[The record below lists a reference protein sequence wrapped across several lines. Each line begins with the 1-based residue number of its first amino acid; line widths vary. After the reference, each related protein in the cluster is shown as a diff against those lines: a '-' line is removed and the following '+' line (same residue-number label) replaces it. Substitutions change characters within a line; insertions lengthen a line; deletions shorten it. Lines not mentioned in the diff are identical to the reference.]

1 MTRQVDSDQEFVL
14 IYSFFTGRSS
24 QREAVMVYMNPQAFV
39 VLIPQNNEGI
49 LHRPCRKHLLHTLCM
64 LPCCLPLL
72 SPSLFHRWINATV
85 LFTSVSLSYSTLGTL
100 GAFFLPF
107 SHPSHFYP
115 FGVFPLFLPHV
126 RVLKFIGQVVEETNS

>member
-24 QREAVMVYMNPQAFV
+24 QREAVMIYMNPQAFV

-72 SPSLFHRWINATV
+72 SPSLFHWWINATV
-85 LFTSVSLSYSTLGTL
+85 LFTSFCFSVLQHIRDSRCIFPSIFSSLP
-100 GAFFLPF
+100 FLPF
-107 SHPSHFYP
+107 WCLHPFSP
-115 FGVFPLFLPHV
+115 
-126 RVLKFIGQVVEETNS
+126 